1 MDDWARDS
9 HLQDKLGA
17 AIYALAT
24 GAGPI
29 KERLNLAYFAL
40 NGLGPE
46 DLPTPQLGA
55 VLSGIRKRLTTVK
68 APAAGEAGVA
78 AALAEMSVE
87 EAVQLAKDILHL
99 RFDLKL
105 ERGGR

>member
-1 MDDWARDS
+1 MDDWARES
-9 HLQDKLGA
+9 HLKDKLGS

-29 KERLNLAYFAL
+29 KERLNIAYFAL

-46 DLPTPQLGA
+46 DFPTPQLGA
-55 VLSGIRKRLTTVK
+55 SLSAIRKRLTSVK
-68 APAAGEAGVA
+68 APAGGTGVA
-78 AALAEMSVE
+78 AALAEMSDE

-99 RFDLKL
+99 RFDLRL
-105 ERGGR
+105 EREGR